1 MKKIRR
7 VLNNDIAT
15 TLLECEFELGG
26 GVETRS
32 NTELCRF
39 HLSIGELVR
48 NFSFPT
54 ADAVRG
60 TARTQFSSPTG
71 EVGRG
76 TARRKETNLA
86 QNHPVTASAEGAWQS
101 RCYTNKYLD
110 GLLCLLTSLDLG
122 RIKVRAIPKGG
133 SPC

>member
-1 MKKIRR
+1 MY
-7 VLNNDIAT
+7 A
-15 TLLECEFELGG
+15 
-26 GVETRS
+26 
-32 NTELCRF
+32 NTGLRQF

-76 TARRKETNLA
+76 TARRKETNLT

-101 RCYTNKYLD
+101 RCYTDKYPD
-110 GLLCLLTSLDLG
+110 GLLCLLTSLDLE
-122 RIKVRAIPKGG
+122 RIKVGTIPKGD